1 MPGPSFKVQA
11 GVGANV
17 DRGRSRSKRRSAMNR
32 PYDWSMSSKPKTMES
47 VRDEILSAIAEV
59 RAVARSE
66 HDEQRTN
73 TADWL
78 VGLFVDVTDV
88 HSLREAAASA
98 LSLYGG
104 AGSFS
109 DVGTAESH
117 HAVSQLA
124 DTLRRGRSWFL
135 LT

>member
-1 MPGPSFKVQA
+1 
-11 GVGANV
+11 
-17 DRGRSRSKRRSAMNR
+17 
-32 PYDWSMSSKPKTMES
+32 MSSKPKTMES
-47 VRDEILSAIAEV
+47 VRGEILSAIAMV

-66 HDEQRTN
+66 NDGQRTN

-78 VGLFVDVTDV
+78 DGLFVDVTDV
-88 HSLREAAASA
+88 HSLREAAARA

-117 HAVSQLA
+117 HAVTQLA
-124 DTLRRGRSWFL
+124 NALRRGRSGFL
-135 LT
+135 LS